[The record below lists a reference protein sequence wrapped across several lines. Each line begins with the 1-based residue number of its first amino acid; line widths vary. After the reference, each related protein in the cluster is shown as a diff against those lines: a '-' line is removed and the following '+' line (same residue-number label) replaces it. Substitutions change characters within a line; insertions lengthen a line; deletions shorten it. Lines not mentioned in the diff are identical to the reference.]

1 MKRHGVRKKTV
12 TYWLVWTG
20 CLLIAVMVLLP
31 VVFTIFASFMSPEEV
46 ALNYGEMSLENGFTP
61 LHFLPD
67 RISLSAYREVLI
79 ETPRYLMQFW
89 ISLGICVAICVG
101 QVFLSI
107 DKRRRLCVCFLSGC
121 HFLWRNRINGAAV
134 SGHVGPQL
142 HGNPGAGV
150 T

>member
-61 LHFLPD
+61 LPD
-67 RISLSAYREVLI
+67 WRDALK
-79 ETPRYLMQFW
+79 RYLKE
-89 ISLGICVAICVG
+89 I
-101 QVFLSI
+101 
-107 DKRRRLCVCFLSGC
+107 
-121 HFLWRNRINGAAV
+121 
-134 SGHVGPQL
+134 GHA
-142 HGNPGAGV
+142 N
-150 T
+150 